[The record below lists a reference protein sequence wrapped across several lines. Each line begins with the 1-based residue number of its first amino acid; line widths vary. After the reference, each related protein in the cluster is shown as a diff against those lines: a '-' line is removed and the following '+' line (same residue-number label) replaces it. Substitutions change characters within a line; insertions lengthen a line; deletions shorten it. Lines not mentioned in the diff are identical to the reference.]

1 MCWHDGAMGFMLLKK
16 KKKQSWDVKQGH
28 LRQSSMPGQNMY
40 NLALVYPLAFK
51 LLQIYF
57 PPIKFFMRQY
67 WLCSL
72 VLPQQNGAG
81 GSNLTELPPEWSSKS
96 PPTEFGETSGYEEDV
111 ARLVLT

>member
-1 MCWHDGAMGFMLLKK
+1 
-16 KKKQSWDVKQGH
+16 
-28 LRQSSMPGQNMY
+28 MPGQNMY

-81 GSNLTELPPEWSSKS
+81 GSNLTEHPAECSVKPGRCRPPRPKVNHKALLFLHARQWLKS
-96 PPTEFGETSGYEEDV
+96 QRNT
-111 ARLVLT
+111 L

>member
-1 MCWHDGAMGFMLLKK
+1 MCWHDGAMGFMLLKHNTPE

-57 PPIKFFMRQY
+57 PLIKFFMRQY

-81 GSNLTELPPEWSSKS
+81 GSNLTELPAECSVKPAGTRKMSPTSS
-96 PPTEFGETSGYEEDV
+96 
-111 ARLVLT
+111 